1 MQQKLEATRWSAPVT
16 TQRKGCRA
24 SRKFWRMGRPFLL
37 KRKNEFNAVISDLDG
52 RDARRYIV
60 LGGCEEG
67 AAGRVR
73 DPSPHKLLWLM
84 CVHSL
89 YKKPATTAAKIE
101 PIHRSSIHPSGNRRG
116 IGDQAACP
124 KLPGTPAQNPTIIPI
139 LRAVFGPG
147 PAVARAHA

>member
-1 MQQKLEATRWSAPVT
+1 
-16 TQRKGCRA
+16 
-24 SRKFWRMGRPFLL
+24 MGPPFSLNL
-37 KRKNEFNAVISDLDG
+37 QNRVVETGACP
-52 RDARRYIV
+52 V
-60 LGGCEEG
+60 LGSCKED

-73 DPSPHKLLWLM
+73 DPSPHNLLLWPM

-89 YKKPATTAAKIE
+89 YTKPATTAAKIE
-101 PIHRSSIHPSGNRRG
+101 PIHRSSIHPSGNMVG

-147 PAVARAHA
+147 PAVARAHAYKCAMRIDITNISTIQMCAKSG